1 MIDKNIYIAEE
12 LPITDY
18 LMTFRDDLIKD
29 FLAYHTDFDQETMS
43 KVIDVRPGGRN
54 HDHLK
59 TSKSAWRSQPLL
71 YRYTPD
77 GITLERYKEFDNNF
91 PTAVKIIEEFN
102 SNLGIVLYSILEPN
116 SSILRHT
123 GIENRTGEYLRI
135 HLPLIVPPGDIFLEV
150 NGEEITWD
158 KPFGFNNQKVHS
170 AHNHTP
176 HRRLVFLIDIKRSFL
191 GLPPGKPWR
200 PKDEFLAKPFVR
212 KPKEIPPNPVN

>member
-1 MIDKNIYIAEE
+1 MTEKNIYTAEE
-12 LPITDY
+12 LPITEY
-18 LMTFRDDLIKD
+18 LMTFKDNLIKD
-29 FLAYHTDFDQETMS
+29 FLAYHTDFDQESMS

-54 HDHLK
+54 FDYLK
-59 TSKSAWRSQPLL
+59 SKKNAWKSQPLL

-77 GITLERYKEFDNNF
+77 GKTLERYKDFGDNF
-91 PTAVKIIEEFN
+91 PTAAKIIEEFGD
-102 SNLGIVLYSILEPN
+102 NLGIVLYSILEPN

-150 NGEEITWD
+150 NGEEVTWD

-176 HRRLVFLIDIKRSFL
+176 NRRLIFLIDIKRSYL
-191 GLPPGKPWR
+191 GLEPGKPYVLR
-200 PKDEFLAKPFVR
+200 DELLAKPFVR
-212 KPKEIPPNPVN
+212 QPKEIK